1 MKTEEQHWPR
11 ELDISDSV
19 TAEEINTEIKRKS
32 LAVAAQTTVAVNPVI
47 KAENISSFEKLV
59 RVTAWTLRAT
69 TKMRKLEQRFDKES
83 ATVELQVRHY
93 ENTTTFNINTL
104 SAEDLRIAE
113 TAVIRQLQ
121 REAFPELFQLQP
133 KPGDKKKLKGHKL
146 EHLRP
151 F

>member
-1 MKTEEQHWPR
+1 
-11 ELDISDSV
+11 
-19 TAEEINTEIKRKS
+19 
-32 LAVAAQTTVAVNPVI
+32 
-47 KAENISSFEKLV
+47 
-59 RVTAWTLRAT
+59 
-69 TKMRKLEQRFDKES
+69 MRKFEQRFDKES

-93 ENTTTFNINTL
+93 ENTTTFKINTL

-121 REAFPELFQLQP
+121 REAFPDLFQLQP